1 MPSQKPRAS
10 FVIPIYNG
18 EAYLR
23 ETLDSCLDQSVKQ
36 LEVIVVDDAST
47 DGTCELIQFYEKKD
61 SRIKAIHLTENG
73 GSARARNIGN
83 KAAQGDYIF
92 VLDGDDKATRNRVK
106 DTLACFELKKADLV
120 YGGFVTIDTFGNMER
135 RFVPHPFTRESSLKY
150 KTHQICHSTVAYRKG
165 LTLNV
170 QYVEDHARLA
180 MEDFSF
186 IWNAHAKGYRFAY
199 VKNPFCYYRIM
210 DSSQSKRRNEGEV
223 VKVKDEFVKALQL
236 V

>member
-1 MPSQKPRAS
+1 MKPRAS
-10 FVIPIYNG
+10 FVVPVYNG
-18 EAYLR
+18 DAYLR

-47 DGTCELIQFYEKKD
+47 DGTSELIQYYAKKD
-61 SRIKAIHLTENG
+61 KRVRPIHLTENG

-83 KAAQGDYIF
+83 VAAEGDYIL

-106 DTLACFELKKADLV
+106 DTLTCFELKKADLV
-120 YGGFVTIDTFGNMER
+120 YGGFITIDTFGNMER
-135 RFVPHPFTRESSLKY
+135 RFSPHPFTREASLKY

-170 QYVEDHARLA
+170 QYVEEHAKLA

-186 IWNAHAKGYRFAY
+186 IWNAHVKGYRFAY
-199 VKNPFCYYRIM
+199 VKNPFCYYRIT
-210 DSSQSKRRNEGEV
+210 DGSQHTQRNEEETI
-223 VKVKDEFVKALQL
+223 KVKNEFVSTLKI
-236 V
+236 

>member
-1 MPSQKPRAS
+1 MNPRAS
-10 FVIPIYNG
+10 FVIPVFNG

-36 LEVIVVDDAST
+36 LEVVVVDDAST
-47 DGTCELIQFYEKKD
+47 DGTKELIEYFVKKD
-61 SRIKAIHLTENG
+61 SRVKPIFLTENA
-73 GSARARNIGN
+73 GSANARNVGN
-83 KAAQGDYIF
+83 RAAQGQYIF

-106 DTLACFELKKADLV
+106 DTITCFEAKNADLV
-120 YGGFVTIDTFGNMER
+120 YGGFITIDTFGNMER
-135 RFVPHPFTRESSLKY
+135 RFAPHPFTREASLKY

-170 QYVEDHARLA
+170 QYREDHAKYA

-199 VKNPFCYYRIM
+199 VKNPFCYYRVM
-210 DSSQSKRRNEGEV
+210 DSSQSTRRNESEV
-223 VKVKDEFVKALQL
+223 VKAKEEFVKALEI
-236 V
+236 

>member
-1 MPSQKPRAS
+1 MKPRAS
-10 FVIPIYNG
+10 FVIPVYNG

-23 ETLDSCLDQSVKQ
+23 ETLDSCLDQSVRQ

-47 DGTCELIQFYEKKD
+47 DGTGELIQYYAKKD
-61 SRIKAIHLTENG
+61 SRIKPIRLSENG
-73 GSARARNIGN
+73 GSANARNIGN
-83 KAAQGDYIF
+83 SAAQGDYIF

-106 DTLACFELKKADLV
+106 DTLTCFEVKKADLV
-120 YGGFVTIDTFGNMER
+120 YGGFITIDTFGNMER
-135 RFVPHPFTRESSLKY
+135 RFSPHPFTREASLKY

-165 LTLNV
+165 LTMNV
-170 QYVEDHARLA
+170 QYIPEHAQWA

-210 DSSQSKRRNEGEV
+210 DNSQSKRRNEKETI
-223 VKVKDEFVKALQL
+223 KVKDEFVSALKI
-236 V
+236 

>member
-1 MPSQKPRAS
+1 MKLRAS
-10 FVIPIYNG
+10 FVIPVYNG

-47 DGTCELIQFYEKKD
+47 DGTAELIRWYAKKD
-61 SRIKAIHLTENG
+61 SRVKSIHLTENG

-106 DTLACFELKKADLV
+106 DTLTCFEVKKADLV
-120 YGGFVTIDTFGNMER
+120 YGGFITIDTFGNMER
-135 RFVPHPFTRESSLKY
+135 RFAPHPFTRESSLKY

-170 QYVEDHARLA
+170 QYVEDHAKYA

-199 VKNPFCYYRIM
+199 VKHPFCYYRLT
-210 DSSQSKRRNEGEV
+210 DGSQHTGRNEAET
-223 VKVKDEFVKALQL
+223 VKVKDEFVASLSI
-236 V
+236 